1 MVAMAYWLCALGCG
15 PRGPGSIPGSHPRV
29 QEQAQGVVRRTP
41 PLGGAVTSPL
51 GWPTPGP
58 VKPRLE
64 SPEAHRAV
72 HPAHWVRCSG
82 RLHNWFDSSPR
93 HDGIWSLTFLIFM
106 IKGMTETTQDAF
118 DRGVAAGE
126 IAARLANHDIHFASI
141 NGHVGDLVG
150 EIHGMRLDI
159 QRLAD
164 HAEASA
170 KTVLA
175 TAEALR
181 TADDTRSTSSNRS
194 WTPWFR
200 AFAVLSAMAT
210 ILSILTMVVVLRT

>member
-1 MVAMAYWLCALGCG
+1 MWIKLASGQELRSTRWEEH
-15 PRGPGSIPGSHPRV
+15 PIHTGS
-29 QEQAQGVVRRTP
+29 AQWDLV
-41 PLGGAVTSPL
+41 
-51 GWPTPGP
+51 
-58 VKPRLE
+58 
-64 SPEAHRAV
+64 
-72 HPAHWVRCSG
+72 
-82 RLHNWFDSSPR
+82 F
-93 HDGIWSLTFLIFM
+93 SLLDLYDQ
-106 IKGMTETTQDAF
+106 GMTETTQDAF

-126 IAARLANHDIHFASI
+126 IAARLANHDIHFTSI
-141 NGHVGDLVG
+141 NGHIGDLVG

-200 AFAVLSAMAT
+200 AFAVLSALAT
-210 ILSILTMVVVLRT
+210 VLSILTMIVVLRT